1 MCHQIWDLSC
11 LASIDPTDTVL
22 SHVLMMTVSMMVMTM
37 SMKLMMMMM
46 MMMSMSMSMMLMM
59 KMKLIS
65 LLSELN

>member
-22 SHVLMMTVSMMVMTM
+22 SYVLMVTM
-37 SMKLMMMMM
+37 SMRMKMMLMMMMM
-46 MMMSMSMSMMLMM
+46 MTMSMSMSMMLMM
-59 KMKLIS
+59 RMKLIS

>member
-22 SHVLMMTVSMMVMTM
+22 SHVLMMTMSMMVMTM
-37 SMKLMMMMM
+37 SMKLMMMMK
-46 MMMSMSMSMMLMM
+46 MSMSMMLMM
-59 KMKLIS
+59 RMKLIS